1 MPPAKLGINL
11 QTLVIFLINL
21 RFPHLF
27 LLTSLLM
34 GVVWSLQ
41 AYTIVWA
48 LAVVEEN
55 EALNLLQSL
64 LIRLKTSVL
73 TIYALILDDAVH
85 ALCKGIV
92 GRFVVLRHRD
102 LYAVFLQFLH
112 IQVAAVL
119 DATVRVV
126 DESREVTSA
135 SLFYGHAE
143 GFESEY

>member
-92 GRFVVLRHRD
+92 GGLVVLRHRD
-102 LYAVFLQFLH
+102 LYL
-112 IQVAAVL
+112 VL
-119 DATVRVV
+119 RGRSSTGCRGLSD
-126 DESREVTSA
+126 
-135 SLFYGHAE
+135 G
-143 GFESEY
+143 